1 MSEYYLA
8 DRKSEERKSEERKR
22 ERAQSNDAR
31 TPMEAQ
37 DVKVTL
43 LGDFLFPSSES
54 QGCDPYNSTQ
64 GRSVREIWKTRRDR
78 R

>member
-8 DRKSEERKSEERKR
+8 DRRAEERARQR
-22 ERAQSNDAR
+22 ELEQEAKPIPAQSQN
-31 TPMEAQ
+31 
-37 DVKVTL
+37 VKVTL

-64 GRSVREIWKTRRDR
+64 GRTPREAWLARRER
-78 R
+78 